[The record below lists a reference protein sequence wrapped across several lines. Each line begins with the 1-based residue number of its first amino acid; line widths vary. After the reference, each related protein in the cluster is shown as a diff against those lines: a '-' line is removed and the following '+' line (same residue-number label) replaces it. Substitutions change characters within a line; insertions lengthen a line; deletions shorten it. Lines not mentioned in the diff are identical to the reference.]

1 MALFEPRFR
10 DIAERETKALNQ
22 LTFLKNQLV
31 KKRDDGIAL
40 AFEEQAELDRIE
52 AVLEV
57 AASGGDV
64 IEVVDS
70 LFVSFCE
77 LLRADD
83 CSRSQEL
90 LTHDNGT
97 LVFGKVSD
105 TTATPVKKPDPDQV
119 VLTALTLGLLVASRA
134 SAPPVIVNTQAPAGR
149 RKLTSDRTDPAWKS
163 LNREFYKALGEARAL
178 QDLARLV
185 LPILSLEG
193 DADGRGGRAP
203 EVEAE
208 EFAYVLQELNQ
219 RGVTTAENQLRR
231 KVNEALN
238 KYQNVAGGS
247 EVDGLSLEPPD
258 LGEISGVTVEADN
271 IRLMGP
277 MIVAA
282 MMDEVKAFQTL
293 DHIVQRFQEATLVR
307 FSRDAGRKLYSWWRE
322 APNRMSEMERRTFY
336 AITLGMP
343 GGEPTEFMNRSFNDL
358 FLRFVSS
365 VSDLVRQKE
374 LDNVLRATIPLATH
388 QQQCRKSARD
398 LVENLSMHGYGM
410 AFYAAQELSKQV
422 NEIIEVL
429 SDPDI
434 RSNYGARDMWQVI
447 DQVAT
452 LELGGAKST
461 SRYRT
466 LATCGTIITAWLA
479 NNVSRI
485 MNPSTP
491 IIDMNEVRHPQPKPP
506 GRKAIT
512 HPNDYDLVNACELW
526 LADSAISDS
535 RVEEMTQ
542 PRESP
547 ATTSRPIQMPSL
559 VRDMLSDVGVG
570 MGR

>member
-1 MALFEPRFR
+1 MALFDPRFR
-10 DIAERETKALNQ
+10 DIAERENKALNK
-22 LTFLKNQLV
+22 LTFIKNQLI

-40 AFEEQAELDRIE
+40 SYEEVTELDRIE
-52 AVLEV
+52 AVLKV
-57 AASGGDV
+57 ASSAKSLP
-64 IEVVDS
+64 EVVDP
-70 LFVSFCE
+70 LFVSTVQ
-77 LLRADD
+77 LLRADG
-83 CSRSQEL
+83 CERAQEL
-90 LTHDNGT
+90 LVHDNGK
-97 LVFGKVSD
+97 LIFGNAD
-105 TTATPVKKPDPDQV
+105 TGQVVAEPDRDQV
-119 VLTALTLGLLVASRA
+119 VLSALTIGLLAADNASG
-134 SAPPVIVNTQAPAGR
+134 PPVMVDLGRKKGPNLIVPI
-149 RKLTSDRTDPAWKS
+149 KTDSAWSS
-163 LNREFYKALGEARAL
+163 LNREFYRALGEARSL
-178 QDLARLV
+178 LELARLV
-185 LPILSLEG
+185 FPILSIEG
-193 DADGRGGRAP
+193 DPDGRGGQNPVVDTA
-203 EVEAE
+203 
-208 EFAYVLQELNQ
+208 EFAGVVRELAS
-219 RGVTTAENQLRR
+219 RGVTAEENQLRR

-238 KYQNVAGGS
+238 KYQNVSGGAT
-247 EVDGLSLEPPD
+247 VDGLSLEPPD
-258 LGEISGVTVEADN
+258 LGEISGVTVEKDN

-293 DHIVQRFQEATLVR
+293 DHVVQRFQEATLVR
-307 FSRDAGRKLYSWWRE
+307 FSRDAGRKLYNWWRE

-336 AITLGMP
+336 AITLGLP

-374 LDNVLRATIPLATH
+374 LDNVLRASIPLATH

-422 NEIIEVL
+422 NEIIDIL

-434 RSNYGARDMWQVI
+434 RANYGARDMWQVI

-479 NNVSRI
+479 NNVNRI
-485 MNPSTP
+485 VDTTGQ

-506 GRKAIT
+506 GRKATT

-526 LADSAISDS
+526 LADSAIADS
-535 RVEEMTQ
+535 RVEELSQ

-547 ATTSRPIQMPSL
+547 QTTSRPIQVPSM
-559 VRDMLSDVGVG
+559 VQDMLNDVGVG
-570 MGR
+570 FGR